1 MPSRRSDPRSA
12 ERGGVRQIFSD
23 FGRTN
28 LCLPLNLP
36 LDCRRPESQCGELMR
51 RLITKSGS
59 LLSVALASTLCSTA
73 WANDPTCCCTAHV
86 TPSCSDAACSAKVC
100 AIDPYCCNTRWDA
113 ICATKA
119 AQLCGA
125 AAPYCIDSNQDNT
138 PDICA
143 AGGGGGGTGG
153 ADCDNDGQPDTLRN
167 GPAGKSSWS
176 GPTNG
181 FHFFEPEQNW
191 TLGRPGALTFA
202 EVAVPYTQYYNALQ
216 IKTDCDNAV
225 RSLEVTDGG
234 TSNLHDLT
242 FDLNMRTLRFAGPA
256 AHSVLVTPNS
266 FDTLRLEFRNGSI
279 DGTSNPF
286 SITSTGAL
294 QLTFGNIDLQS
305 DSFSWKTTSSWTAD
319 PILLVD
325 SDFKIR
331 SWDWPKNAAGDD
343 LFAYLRLSKSR
354 LLFQG
359 QSPTFTVPDQAWI
372 SVYSNT
378 TYDYSEIT
386 GTGGVKMITE
396 PGSLITLD
404 GTLTVDSLAIDGA
417 LQIRPHCLTLAEGC
431 RPSRLGAQEFSCGVN
446 SKASIT
452 CSVDLSG
459 NSGTTPFGSAVISAS
474 VEADVGGILNI
485 NDMSNG
491 EPVLEGYAVPLIW
504 AANFLPGGSNFD
516 VVRMLGAGLS
526 GGLYV
531 TTTESAGTISLEVR
545 RGLQVAAAPVANASI
560 PQAPVKSVM
569 LDDGL
574 ISGIQRIA
582 SVTNGGQN
590 FSLIRVDKLDPQFG
604 FLQEWVTYG
613 PADPTDLDVGDIDG
627 DSKVDIVVSFGSPG
641 KVIAYKQVANNGV
654 PSFVT
659 LWQNQLEAGR
669 RAECVA
675 ILPPDGPRA
684 SLLPTGAT
692 TATGT
697 SKNGS
702 GSITTVSS
710 TGTTTGTA
718 ETAAVPRTVRGT
730 DIDNDEDTD
739 VVAGG
744 GSDAAELLPSGP
756 AGFIQVIQRDVTGG
770 FSSRPAIPTA
780 GVPNSIAIGDL
791 DGDGYP
797 DVAASCDGIS
807 GSFPNGARPTGIVL
821 RGAPVTGPGSRPSLL
836 RNPCPVDVG
845 GLSAQG
851 KGVSILDGDGDGNPD
866 LALAWESNDFQTPSG
881 GAAIFPIRDP
891 RPTGGL
897 SIATPAQ
904 FVTGPVLQ
912 MIPAGRAGLIT
923 FTQSTQNLTGGVDV
937 DQTEFGAAAI
947 AGDLDGDGLVG
958 PSDISILLLEFGACT
973 SSNCPADLDGTG
985 FVDNADISLLLLL
998 FD

>member
-1 MPSRRSDPRSA
+1 
-12 ERGGVRQIFSD
+12 
-23 FGRTN
+23 
-28 LCLPLNLP
+28 
-36 LDCRRPESQCGELMR
+36 MR
-51 RLITKSGS
+51 IHTGKTGLF
-59 LLSVALASTLCSTA
+59 SVALASALWSTA
-73 WANDPTCCCTAHV
+73 MANDPTCCCTAHQS
-86 TPSCSDAACSAKVC
+86 PSCSDLACSATVC
-100 AIDPYCCNTRWDA
+100 AIDPYCCNSVWDA
-113 ICATKA
+113 TCAAEA

-125 AAPYCIDSNQDNT
+125 AAPYCIDSNQDAT

-153 ADCDNDGQPDTLRN
+153 ADCDNDGQPDTLRD
-167 GPAGKSSWS
+167 GPAGKSSWN
-176 GPTNG
+176 GVTNG
-181 FHFFEPEQNW
+181 FQLFEPEQNW

-202 EVAVPYTQYYNALQ
+202 EVVVPYTQYYNYLQ
-216 IKTDCDNAV
+216 IKTNCDNAV

-256 AHSVLVTPNS
+256 AHSVLVTPAS
-266 FDTLRLEFRNGSI
+266 FNTLRLEFRNGSI
-279 DGTSNPF
+279 DGTTDPF
-286 SITSTGAL
+286 SITSTGAM

-305 DSFSWKTTSSWTAD
+305 DSFSWRTTSSWTAD
-319 PILLVD
+319 PILLTD
-325 SDFKIR
+325 SEFKIG
-331 SWDWPKNAAGDD
+331 SWGWPKDAAGDE
-343 LFAYLRLSKSR
+343 LYATLRLSRSR

-359 QSPTFTVPDQAWI
+359 QSSTFTVPDRAWI
-372 SVYSNT
+372 TVSSDT
-378 TYDYSEIT
+378 IYDYSDIT
-386 GTGGVKMITE
+386 GTSLAMITE

-404 GTLTVDSLAIDGA
+404 GSLTVGGSLAIGGE
-417 LQIRPHCLTLAEGC
+417 LQIRPHCLALAQGC
-431 RPSRLGAQEFSCGVN
+431 HPSLLYAQELTCGVN

-459 NSGTTPFGSAVISAS
+459 SSGTTPLGSAVISAS
-474 VEADVGGILNI
+474 VAADVGGILNV

-491 EPVLEGYAVPLIW
+491 SPVLEGYTVPLIW
-504 AANFLPGGSNFD
+504 AANFVPGGSNFD

-545 RGLQVAAAPVANASI
+545 RGAQVAATPVANASI

-574 ISGIQRIA
+574 ISGIQRTA
-582 SVTNGGQN
+582 SVANDVQN
-590 FSLIRVDKLDPQFG
+590 HSLIRVDKLDPQIG
-604 FLQEWVTYG
+604 FVQEWATYG

-627 DSKVDIVVSFGSPG
+627 DGNLDIVVSFGSPG

-654 PSFVT
+654 LSFVT

-669 RAECVA
+669 RAECVTV
-675 ILPPDGPRA
+675 LPPDGARA
-684 SLLPTGAT
+684 SLLPIGAT

-697 SKNGS
+697 SKDGS
-702 GSITTVSS
+702 GGITTISS
-710 TGTTTGTA
+710 SGTTTGTA

-821 RGAPVTGPGSRPSLL
+821 RGAPATGPGSRLPLL
-836 RNPCPVDVG
+836 RNPCPIDVG
-845 GLSAQG
+845 SSSAQG
-851 KGVSILDGDGDGNPD
+851 KGVSILDGDGDGSLD

-897 SIATPAQ
+897 SIATPVQ

-912 MIPAGRAGLIT
+912 MIPAGSAGLIT
-923 FTQSTQNLTGGVDV
+923 FTQSTQNLIGGVDV
-937 DQTEFGAAAI
+937 DQTAFGAAVVE
-947 AGDLDGDGLVG
+947 GDLDGDGLVG
-958 PSDISILLLEFGACT
+958 TSDISILLLDFGP
-973 SSNCPADLDGTG
+973 CPGLPCPSDVDGSG
-985 FVDNADISLLLLL
+985 EVDPGDISLLLLL
-998 FD
+998 FS